1 MPDIPPHLHERYGV
15 RPPSKLRFV
24 WAALAIATVGFVAVY
39 FVTRFYT
46 TRNAEAALIEWSAIT
61 DTRVSL
67 TIQANADDADR
78 WCAVRAQSFDQFDVG
93 FVVIPVS
100 APAQKVVYDMNTLE
114 RPFNVDVVGCAKDPR
129 RIFGPQFPPGVLP
142 PAQDEP
148 GLAPG
153 VWQ

>member
-39 FVTRFYT
+39 FVSRFYT

-78 WCAVRAQSFDQFDVG
+78 WIHALC
-93 FVVIPVS
+93 
-100 APAQKVVYDMNTLE
+100 
-114 RPFNVDVVGCAKDPR
+114 
-129 RIFGPQFPPGVLP
+129 
-142 PAQDEP
+142 
-148 GLAPG
+148 
-153 VWQ
+153 